1 MQLTVEQALSVYPL
15 SEAKLVA
22 GFNGMKRII
31 RAVNVMDAPDITD
44 WIKEGEMVLTTGYL
58 VKDRPDEASRLLEK
72 LDKRGS
78 SGLGIKLGRYWESIP
93 EPMIEQADRLGFPLI
108 ELPYRFTFSDQIN
121 GLFREEMKRS
131 TGMLQDALEKQI
143 RLMRFALQSD
153 PIRHLFES
161 VAEVVG
167 HPIAVIGSRGQLVY
181 NSSGVPED
189 CLLVRWPWS
198 VHHGWMRSDG
208 WQAFRIPLMKQSQCT
223 GYALFFNPRTFLS
236 PVEESLYFQAAE
248 LIAYHLNLK
257 YEDYFELSVQR
268 DFGQLVKRYLQNG
281 ISTESLL
288 GYAERWEIDL
298 FTGPFRCVLIDVS
311 GRLGGAAREEACE
324 RLKADLLRHGRIRE
338 LKGIH
343 IVMDEGVLSVF
354 PEPEG
359 GWEERGD
366 PSLAACLSAK
376 RLAEGGPRA
385 AISSRKTSASQLHDA
400 FGECLEVRRMAEE
413 WGMAERIVK
422 FETMDL
428 AYVFERVP
436 LERMRAFCD
445 RWLGSL
451 FHRDAEYAQEM
462 MRTLETYLACD
473 GQLNE
478 TAKKLFIHRNTA
490 TYRMEKLGEILDVD
504 LKKVNDLMRLQLA
517 FLFRR
522 MLAAA
527 EERAL

>member
-22 GFNGMKRII
+22 GFSGVKRII

-58 VKDRPDEASRLLEK
+58 VKDRPDEASQLLSK

-78 SGLGIKLGRYWESIP
+78 SGLGIKLGRYWDSLP
-93 EPMIEQADRLGFPLI
+93 EPLIEQADRLGFPLI
-108 ELPYRFTFSDQIN
+108 ELPYQFTFSDQIN

-143 RLMRFALQSD
+143 RLMRFALQSE
-153 PIRHLFES
+153 PIRHLFDS
-161 VAEVVG
+161 VAELVG
-167 HPIAVIGSRGQLVY
+167 HPVAVIGSRGQMVY
-181 NSSGVPED
+181 NSSTFPED
-189 CLLVRWPWS
+189 ELLVRWPWS
-198 VHHGWMRSDG
+198 VHHQWMRADG

-223 GYALFFNPRTFLS
+223 GYALFFNPQPFLS
-236 PVEESLYFQAAE
+236 PLEESLYFQAAE
-248 LIAYHLNLK
+248 LIAFHLNFK

-281 ISTESLL
+281 ISSETLL
-288 GYAERWEIDL
+288 EYAERWEVDL
-298 FTGPFRCVLIDVS
+298 FAGPFRCVLSDVPCRS
-311 GRLGGAAREEACE
+311 GSAARDEALE
-324 RLKADLLRHGRIRE
+324 RLKAEFLRHGRIRE

-343 IVMDEGVLSVF
+343 IVLEEGVLSVF

-359 GWEERGD
+359 GWEGKAD
-366 PSLAACLSAK
+366 SALAACLACVRAVEGEPRSAV
-376 RLAEGGPRA
+376 
-385 AISSRKTSASQLHDA
+385 SSRKTSVAQLLAA
-400 FGECLEVRRMAEE
+400 FDECLEARRLSEE
-413 WGMAERIVK
+413 WGMAERVVK

-428 AYVFERVP
+428 AFVFERVP
-436 LERMRAFCD
+436 PERMRTFCD
-445 RWLGSL
+445 RWLGGL
-451 FHRDAEYAQEM
+451 LHRDPEYVQEM
-462 MRTLETYLACD
+462 MHTLETYLACD

-490 TYRMEKLGEILDVD
+490 TYRIEKLGEILDVD
-504 LKKVNDLMRLQLA
+504 FKKVNDLMRLQIA

-522 MLAAA
+522 MLAATD
-527 EERAL
+527 RPL